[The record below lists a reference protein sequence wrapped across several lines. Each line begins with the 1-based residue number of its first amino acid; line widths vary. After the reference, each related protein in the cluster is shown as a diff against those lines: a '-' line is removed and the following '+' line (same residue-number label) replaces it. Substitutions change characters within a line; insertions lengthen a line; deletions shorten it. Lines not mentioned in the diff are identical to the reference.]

1 MCVVNNGAACIVL
14 HFKGSSA
21 SFSAVLHLKGS
32 SASFSAHTTMD
43 WTDLVQGPLPEELL
57 EERVPAAALASDD
70 AALPVLEYQGGSD
83 SDIEMALASGS
94 SSASSLSCQCGKGSE
109 YPLGN
114 SDSSEC
120 GALSLEEP
128 PSACFGPTELP
139 VVLQSS
145 RHVPL
150 EFKNRTRK
158 FFFRVP
164 FQAQTQVLLANV
176 VAMATHALL
185 SPVLRCLSSSHARAS
200 MAITFVANLVGL
212 SEKRINDC
220 IKRVRD
226 NGGEPCLGQGTN
238 LAMDLEEG
246 ALPCGDDELCQH
258 VRGGLPPQHQGEGL
272 PPRDMHRCSVE
283 NAVRMALANI
293 VEGCSG
299 LQYERDVARLEL
311 SGCVVHWRCRSRHF
325 VRDVEHLAGR
335 IIQSLDA
342 ADINTPLGA
351 LGIPSDFGI
360 LIDPVT
366 IGSSRFAR
374 HDTVLMECLSVVSPH
389 THRIHTPMFGG
400 ATLPI
405 GGHTGDALAELTQE
419 VLAEHPAGL
428 NTRALRARCSVVG
441 GDGQVVLG
449 GPAHRHSSSKAAEK
463 LWGHL
468 FPETETLCT
477 SWDYFHRADNA
488 CMRGIRQIPAAKEVF
503 DMAAAIDT
511 LFGVGE
517 GRLMMRVSEL

>member
-1 MCVVNNGAACIVL
+1 VCVVNNGAACTVL
-14 HFKGSSA
+14 HLKGSSA

-128 PSACFGPTELP
+128 PSACSGPTELP

-158 FFFRVP
+158 SFFRVP
-164 FQAQTQVLLANV
+164 FQAQTQVLLANA
-176 VAMATHALL
+176 VAMAMSIPHALL
-185 SPVLRCLSSSHARAS
+185 SPVLRLFSPSHARAS

-226 NGGEPCLGQGTN
+226 NGGEPCLEQGTG

-246 ALPCGDDELCQH
+246 VLPCGDDALCQH
-258 VRGGLPPQHQGEGL
+258 VRGGSPPQHQGGGL
-272 PPRDMHRCSVE
+272 PP
-283 NAVRMALANI
+283 
-293 VEGCSG
+293 
-299 LQYERDVARLEL
+299 
-311 SGCVVHWRCRSRHF
+311 
-325 VRDVEHLAGR
+325 
-335 IIQSLDA
+335 
-342 ADINTPLGA
+342 P
-351 LGIPSDFGI
+351 GICI
-360 LIDPVT
+360 
-366 IGSSRFAR
+366 
-374 HDTVLMECLSVVSPH
+374 
-389 THRIHTPMFGG
+389 
-400 ATLPI
+400 
-405 GGHTGDALAELTQE
+405 
-419 VLAEHPAGL
+419 
-428 NTRALRARCSVVG
+428 RALW
-441 GDGQVVLG
+441 
-449 GPAHRHSSSKAAEK
+449 K
-463 LWGHL
+463 
-468 FPETETLCT
+468 
-477 SWDYFHRADNA
+477 
-488 CMRGIRQIPAAKEVF
+488 IP
-503 DMAAAIDT
+503 
-511 LFGVGE
+511 
-517 GRLMMRVSEL
+517 